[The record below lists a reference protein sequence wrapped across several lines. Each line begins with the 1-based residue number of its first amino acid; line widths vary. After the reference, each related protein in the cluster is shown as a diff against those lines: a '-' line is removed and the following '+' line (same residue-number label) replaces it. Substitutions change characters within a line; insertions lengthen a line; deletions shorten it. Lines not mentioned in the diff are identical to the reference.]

1 VRYLAWRRRRSQLG
15 STDVISAPVR
25 PDRTA
30 TRPRDGDAALL
41 VARLGSLSVRCSGL
55 RHALR
60 VARSSGIQLETGPER
75 ECDSEWD
82 ITPNRSPDLYQYKPR
97 VRLVDLRLH

>member
-1 VRYLAWRRRRSQLG
+1 MRYLAWRRRRSQLG

-30 TRPRDGDAALL
+30 TRPRVGDAALL
-41 VARLGSLSVRCSGL
+41 VARLGSLSVRCWGL
-55 RHALR
+55 RHTPR
-60 VARSSGIQLETGPER
+60 VAQNSGIQLGTEPER

-82 ITPNRSPDLYQYKPR
+82 ITPNRSPDLYQYKPP
-97 VRLVDLRLH
+97 VHLVDLR